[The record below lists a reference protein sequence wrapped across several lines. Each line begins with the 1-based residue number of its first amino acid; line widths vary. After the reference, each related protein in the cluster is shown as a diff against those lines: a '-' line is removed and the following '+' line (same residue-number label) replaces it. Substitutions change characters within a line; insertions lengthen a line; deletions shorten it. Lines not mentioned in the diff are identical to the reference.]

1 MGMKHLSKMQ
11 KKMKDDSVKAVS
23 ENPIVINILRYMAR
37 LLKAN
42 ITFVGGS
49 KTVIGTVDEADH
61 EIVIPIAQLE
71 GPKPE

>member
-11 KKMKDDSVKAVS
+11 KKMKDDSIKAVT

-49 KTVIGTVDEADH
+49 ETVIGTVDEA
-61 EIVIPIAQLE
+61 EPITHQAQ
-71 GPKPE
+71 PE